1 MFYVFPRVIKPDV
14 CNSIVKDY
22 KQNILKEASV
32 LSYDKFSRDDPSL
45 RKTSIHFI
53 TDEKNKVNEIV
64 WHFLRKAN
72 KIQFNYDLTFFQAI
86 QFAEYKDGGFY
97 GWHQDAS
104 SIDPNNETRKLSL
117 TLVLSDPNKFEG
129 GELQFFN
136 GERPMAEWMTVDK
149 QGNNR
154 PVDEITGG
162 QVTKDIQAQGTVVVF
177 DSRDWHRVTPVT
189 DGVRHSI
196 VCWCLGANFK

>member
-1 MFYVFPRVIKPDV
+1 MFYVFPKAVKPDV

-104 SIDPNNETRKLSL
+104 GIDPNNETRKLSL

-129 GELQFFN
+129 GELQFYT
-136 GERPMAEWMTVDK
+136 GDRPMEDM
-149 QGNNR
+149 G
-154 PVDEITGG
+154 EITGK
-162 QVTKDIQAQGTVVVF
+162 QVTNDINSQGSVIVF
-177 DSRDWHRVTPVT
+177 DSRDWHRVRPVLL
-189 DGVRHSI
+189 GVRYSV
-196 VCWCLGANFK
+196 VCWCVGPNFK